1 MEVVGRDD
9 IPLEI
14 LDVSK
19 WQIKRIVAEHYSTGN
34 VFYLGDTVHR
44 YDKESFACL
53 YAFPRKLTPTQTS
66 TFQRPRVQHVRP
78 RRAQPCLEN
87 QIRPAQP
94 CIGHAA

>member
-34 VFYLGDTVHR
+34 VFYLGDTAHR
-44 YDKESFACL
+44 YDKEPFTCL

-66 TFQRPRVQHVRP
+66 TFQWPRVQHVRL
-78 RRAQPCLEN
+78 RCAQPCLEN
-87 QIRPAQP
+87 QIRRAQP